1 VRPSL
6 LTLAAT
12 LALLSVAVAAPPP
25 TVRWEDA
32 HLHVGE
38 IVTVEGHVASA
49 RSSAEACVLEFDP
62 GNPTAFRAVLMIP
75 ILSRLPQHPERLYEG
90 RQVRVSGRVQRFQG
104 RSEMVLRSSGQIEV
118 VDEDAP
124 LAAPSTP
131 PPAAAPPTAKAPA
144 PPAPS
149 PSPAVAASPPP
160 PPPTLPPAAP
170 TPPLPPAA
178 APPTLPATAA
188 APVRPIAPPPP
199 PEPLPR
205 TEPSPEPPP
214 AAAPPSETPPP
225 AAPPPAAL
233 AAPVETAPAEPPPAT
248 KSQGL
253 APMVVAALAC
263 ERARGTWRDAAAS
276 AGPAARTLTRCLDRG
291 GYDCRGE
298 RLELESA
305 LATLAASEDALAAAC
320 R

>member
-1 VRPSL
+1 VRPSP

-12 LALLSVAVAAPPP
+12 LVLVSVAVAAPPP

-104 RSEMVLRSSGQIEV
+104 RAEMVLRSSGQIEV
-118 VDEDAP
+118 VDEDVP
-124 LAAPSTP
+124 PAAPSTP
-131 PPAAAPPTAKAPA
+131 PVAAAPPPAKAPPSPA
-144 PPAPS
+144 APS
-149 PSPAVAASPPP
+149 PAPPPAVAAVPAA
-160 PPPTLPPAAP
+160 PPPTLPPPAP
-170 TPPLPPAA
+170 TPTVPPAA

-188 APVRPIAPPPP
+188 APA
-199 PEPLPR
+199 
-205 TEPSPEPPP
+205 
-214 AAAPPSETPPP
+214 
-225 AAPPPAAL
+225 PAAL
-233 AAPVETAPAEPPPAT
+233 AAPAETRPVEPPPAET
-248 KSQGL
+248 EPRGL
-253 APMVVAALAC
+253 GSMVVAAMAC

-276 AGPAARTLTRCLDRG
+276 AGPAARSLTRCLDRG

-298 RLELESA
+298 RLALEAA